1 MTGATQ
7 PGDRPGE
14 EDRPSGSGPGS
25 GAWFGLPFPFPGVEL
40 GSFDPATLAGLFTP
54 GAVLSW
60 EMARQVAHAMVDAGP
75 PEPPLDETSRR
86 EITEVVRAA
95 AVPVAA
101 ETGLAAAA
109 GFDPEIW
116 SRRDCADRQLEALRP
131 VLEALAR
138 RLRGAL
144 EAEVATPGADLGLEG
159 LPVGTLLALAPV
171 LLGAQ
176 AGAMVGY
183 LAQRTLGRYDL
194 PLPFAG
200 PPGVAVVA
208 GNVERFAREWS
219 LPRSDLLFFLALG
232 ELVRAAQRAVR
243 WVREHLVALAVDAV
257 SAYEFD
263 EATLDERLG
272 DLDPTDPASLARLA
286 EHPVELLGA
295 MTSERQQRHIEEIR
309 RVTAVLEGH
318 VWLVRERLGA
328 RMLHEAG
335 RLGEAVQRQHLE
347 RGEAGRFIEALLGL
361 RLGRDD
367 VNQGRAFCAGVA
379 ERAGLAALAALYEK
393 PSRLPTPAELEAP
406 GLWLARIELDGGDVE
421 ADVPHS
427 GDG

>member
-1 MTGATQ
+1 MTGAPQ
-7 PGDRPGE
+7 PGDEPGD
-14 EDRPSGSGPGS
+14 EDRPSAPGP
-25 GAWFGLPFPFPGVEL
+25 GAWFGLPFPFAGVEP
-40 GSFDPATLAGLFTP
+40 GSIDPDTLAGLFAP
-54 GAVLSW
+54 GTVLSW
-60 EMARQVAHAMVDAGP
+60 EVARQVAHAVADAAG
-75 PEPPLDETSRR
+75 PEPPLDGSVRR
-86 EITEVVRAA
+86 EITEIVRAA

-101 ETGLAAAA
+101 ETGLTAAA
-109 GFDPEIW
+109 GFHPEIW
-116 SRRDCADRQLEALRP
+116 TRRDCADRQLDALRP
-131 VLEALAR
+131 VLEALAA
-138 RLRGAL
+138 RLRDTL
-144 EAEVATPGADLGLEG
+144 DAEVAAPGADLGVEG
-159 LPVGTLLALAPV
+159 LPLGTLLALAPV

-200 PPGVAVVA
+200 PPGVALVA
-208 GNVERFAREWS
+208 GNVERFAGEWS

-243 WVREHLVALAVDAV
+243 WVREHLVTLAVDAV

-263 EATLDERLG
+263 EAALDDRLG
-272 DLDPTDPASLARLA
+272 ELDPTDPASLARLA
-286 EHPVELLGA
+286 EHPLELLGA
-295 MTSERQQRHIEEIR
+295 MTSERQQRCIGEIR

-318 VWLVRERLGA
+318 VWLVRDRIGW

-361 RLGRDD
+361 RLERDD
-367 VNQGRAFCAGVA
+367 VAQGRAFCAGVA
-379 ERAGLAALAALYEK
+379 ERAGLAALAVLYED

-406 GLWLARIELDGGDVE
+406 GLWLARIELDGGGV
-421 ADVPHS
+421 ATDVPHP